1 MESSPGRGP
10 DPSKRLSIAPRMMMR
25 RRSTFGSV
33 RRKSTAVIFHLSEH
47 LQRQREAFAR
57 KRQDQNS
64 ELPEVK
70 EVDADEDDE
79 QGDTTDTVARD
90 LLIALALR
98 HRSLYE
104 SRIQVSTLSANCRLS
119 QKTLQK
125 NNDRLQALQDQDPV
139 SNAHTIDDLLSRIE
153 RCGDDLE
160 NFQAALGV
168 AKKEE
173 EAHEQRRG
181 GLLDQV
187 AALYRS
193 LGQNT
198 SACPEEFQEVISSY
212 IGQDDELKRRKGHED
227 SMIREMDN
235 REEYLRQKI
244 RELETKLPFP
254 GSQAHDSPANIAL
267 TKIMLA
273 RYAGI
278 LTGVRTYKQSV
289 LKSRVEVGGSRKK
302 ADDDFCLEIG
312 SRLTAMGLLEG
323 EGLRVPELHPEPK
336 SRTPSSVMIQEGSS
350 AAEERMHTPEPTA
363 PPNKDTDGEL
373 KEYRQ
378 VHAQVRQ
385 PSNRDSALFRR
396 KAFRRTGSTK
406 MRLKDR
412 VRLSVR
418 IVAAEED
425 LEKVAVP
432 QSLITE
438 EIGPS
443 MGKLK
448 LLGRS
453 NSHINND
460 GPARTPTVVTPSKAE
475 HEGAGQRAEVD
486 WASEPGPIA
495 PKVASPVSPQYV
507 DSPTLGKRNTW
518 TPMVDGGRLAMERQ
532 RAVLQVLRHLPGPGA
547 GGGKSTTSS
556 LRRKSV

>member
-1 MESSPGRGP
+1 MENSPSRGS
-10 DPSKRLSIAPRMMMR
+10 DQSKRLSIAPRMITR

-33 RRKSTAVIFHLSEH
+33 KRKSTAVIFHLSEH
-47 LQRQREAFAR
+47 LQKQREAFAR
-57 KRQDQNS
+57 KWQDQNS
-64 ELPEVK
+64 ELSEVK
-70 EVDADEDDE
+70 EVDADEEEE
-79 QGDTTDTVARD
+79 QEDATDTVARD

-139 SNAHTIDDLLSRIE
+139 SNADTIDDLLSRIE

-198 SACPEEFQEVISSY
+198 SACPDEFQEVISSY

-235 REEYLRQKI
+235 REDYLQQKI

-278 LTGVRTYKQSV
+278 LTGVRTYKRSV
-289 LKSRVEVGGSRKK
+289 LKSRVEVGEARKK
-302 ADDDFCLEIG
+302 ADDDFCLAIG

-323 EGLRVPELHPEPK
+323 EGLRVPELQPEPK
-336 SRTPSSVMIQEGSS
+336 SRTPSSVMIQEESS
-350 AAEERMHTPEPTA
+350 AKEKRIHTPEPSA
-363 PPNKDTDGEL
+363 PPKDTDGEL

-432 QSLITE
+432 QSITE

-443 MGKLK
+443 TGKMK

-460 GPARTPTVVTPSKAE
+460 GPARTPKVVTPSKPE

-486 WASEPGPIA
+486 WVPEPGLIA
-495 PKVASPVSPQYV
+495 PKVASPVSPQFV

-518 TPMVDGGRLAMERQ
+518 TPMVDGDRLATERHN
-532 RAVLQVLRHLPGPGA
+532 AVLQVLRHFPGPEA
-547 GGGKSTTSS
+547 GGEKSTPSS
-556 LRRKSV
+556 SRRKSI